1 MISMISSL
9 LVLLALGSFVLAA
22 EVSPAHRERGKVI
35 LKEILAQAWATSW
48 QEATLENVRLVAQ
61 KKDLAQPTGLPPV
74 WHAGLKGPD
83 GRTGY
88 LMWDCKED
96 GRLVE
101 FALDDALPVREAIT
115 GIPPLQ
121 QFPVIGPDGKAMAS
135 GCVPTSA
142 ASLLS
147 YWIDRRHQDGPP
159 TRELTLTLRKQLRMI
174 PFPDTDGFTPDG
186 MTLAGALP
194 LSMAKVLEGEM
205 ARRKWPLAVRHLPFS
220 MKHFREEIA
229 AGRPTLLSCTVRVPH
244 LPHLSWGHAV
254 VGIAANRIDEVD
266 LVGIHDNFYPTR
278 NPGTIR
284 WISSDAFRSLTVVV
298 PKEN

>member
-1 MISMISSL
+1 MISSIF
-9 LVLLALGSFVLAA
+9 VLLALGSFVLAA
-22 EVSPAHRERGKVI
+22 EAPPTHRERGRVI
-35 LKEILAQAWATSW
+35 LKEILAQAWAASW
-48 QEATLENVRLVAQ
+48 HEASLENVRLVAQ
-61 KKDLAQPTGLPPV
+61 KKDLAHPTGLPPV
-74 WHAGLKGPD
+74 WHAELKGPD

-88 LMWDCKED
+88 LMWDNKKE

-101 FALDDALPVREAIT
+101 FALDDTLPVKGAIN
-115 GIPPLQ
+115 GVPPLQ
-121 QFPVIGPDGKAMAS
+121 QFPVIDPDGKAMAS

-142 ASLLS
+142 PSLLS
-147 YWIDRRHQDGPP
+147 YWIERQHQDAPP
-159 TRELTLTLRKQLRMI
+159 TREVTLTLRKQLRMI

-194 LSMAKVLEGEM
+194 ISMAKVLENEVT
-205 ARRKWPLAVRHLPFS
+205 RRKWPLAVRHLPFS
-220 MKHFREEIA
+220 MKYFREEIA
-229 AGRPTLLSCTVRVPH
+229 AGHPTLLACTVRVPH

-254 VGIAANRIDEVD
+254 VGIAASRIDEVD

-284 WISSDAFRSLTVVV
+284 WIGSNAFRSLTVVV

>member
-1 MISMISSL
+1 MVSMISSIF
-9 LVLLALGSFVLAA
+9 VLLALGSFVLAA
-22 EVSPAHRERGKVI
+22 EAPPTHRERGRVI
-35 LKEILAQAWATSW
+35 LKEILAQAWAASW
-48 QEATLENVRLVAQ
+48 HEATLENVRLVAQ
-61 KKDLAQPTGLPPV
+61 KKDLAHPTGLPPV
-74 WHAGLKGPD
+74 WHAELKGPD

-88 LMWDCKED
+88 LMWDNKKE

-101 FALDDALPVREAIT
+101 FALDDTLPVKGAIN
-115 GIPPLQ
+115 GVPPLQ
-121 QFPVIGPDGKAMAS
+121 QFPVIDPDGKAMAS

-147 YWIDRRHQDGPP
+147 YWIERRHQDAPP
-159 TRELTLTLRKQLRMI
+159 TREVTLTLRKQLRMI

-194 LSMAKVLEGEM
+194 ISMAKVLENEVT
-205 ARRKWPLAVRHLPFS
+205 RRKWPLAVRHLPFS
-220 MKHFREEIA
+220 MKYFREEIA
-229 AGRPTLLSCTVRVPH
+229 AGHPTLLACTVRVPH

-254 VGIAANRIDEVD
+254 VGIAASRIDEVD

-284 WISSDAFRSLTVVV
+284 WIGSNAFRSLTVVV